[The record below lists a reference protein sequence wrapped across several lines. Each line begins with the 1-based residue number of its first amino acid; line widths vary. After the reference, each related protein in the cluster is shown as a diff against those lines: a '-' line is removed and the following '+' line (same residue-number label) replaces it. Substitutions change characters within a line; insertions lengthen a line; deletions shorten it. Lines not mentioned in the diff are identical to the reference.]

1 MLLPEGKT
9 IAHGFLSLSLVSQFF
24 YQLIQINNIPAFF
37 NYGLNKVRFI
47 SAVPVNSKIRLLATL
62 TSMEEQSNGSVKLFI
77 DCTVEKE
84 GSEKPV
90 LVAEVISLIP

>member
-1 MLLPEGKT
+1 DFQWVHTDVEKAKMLLPEGKT

-47 SAVPVNSKIRLLATL
+47 SAVPVNSKIRLVATL
-62 TSMEEQSNGSVKLFI
+62 TSM
-77 DCTVEKE
+77 
-84 GSEKPV
+84 
-90 LVAEVISLIP
+90 